1 MTPSVLCCE
10 WPPDINACRLIA
22 SAAAAAFTAS
32 KACGTLLG
40 VPVAVL
46 MEVAA
51 AIRYAARLVSATAA
65 VRHG

>member
-22 SAAAAAFTAS
+22 SAAAFTAS

-51 AIRYAARLVSATAA
+51 AIRYAARLVSAMAA